1 MSSLRAEKLSM
12 IKSRAKHHRDVRE
25 RKRVEDAR
33 KKGNGEREDGGR
45 LPVVRWERYS
55 WWLVK

>member
-1 MSSLRAEKLSM
+1 M
-12 IKSRAKHHRDVRE
+12 IRSRAKHHRDVRE
-25 RKRVEDAR
+25 RKRVKDAR